1 MNDMLIEEETRRIFP
16 EAVQGEQSAMVQ
28 EDMKAWAVKKGV
40 RPPDWGP
47 TEDMIVM
54 HAIDRGWLQANFTG
68 MEIVD

>member
-28 EDMKAWAVKKGV
+28 EDMKAWALEKKLWV
-40 RPPDWGP
+40 DEPYK
-47 TEDMIVM
+47 DMIVM
-54 HAIDRGWLQANFTG
+54 HAIDRGWLQANSNG